1 MVCFKYIILLSAL
14 YDYLFVDLLINRTSV
29 NAIQEKNY
37 EILIFYHI
45 LIFIS
50 TDIKYCIFSD
60 IVETIDMI

>member
-37 EILIFYHI
+37 EILIFLSYFNFYINWH
-45 LIFIS
+45 
-50 TDIKYCIFSD
+50 
-60 IVETIDMI
+60 